1 MHRALRAHDALRVS
15 TLRLTRAAVHNAAIE
30 RGRDL
35 TDPEIQEIIGREIK
49 RRREA
54 IEAYAKGGRDDL
66 AQKESFELAILSEF
80 LPPPLSEEE
89 VRALVAET
97 VANLGAKGPQDVRR
111 IMGALMPKVRSR
123 VDGARVAELVREA
136 LEAGS

>member
-1 MHRALRAHDALRVS
+1 M
-15 TLRLTRAAVHNAAIE
+15 
-30 RGRDL
+30 
-35 TDPEIQEIIGREIK
+35 
-49 RRREA
+49 
-54 IEAYAKGGRDDL
+54 
-66 AQKESFELAILSEF
+66 
-80 LPPPLSEEE
+80 
-89 VRALVAET
+89 RALVAET